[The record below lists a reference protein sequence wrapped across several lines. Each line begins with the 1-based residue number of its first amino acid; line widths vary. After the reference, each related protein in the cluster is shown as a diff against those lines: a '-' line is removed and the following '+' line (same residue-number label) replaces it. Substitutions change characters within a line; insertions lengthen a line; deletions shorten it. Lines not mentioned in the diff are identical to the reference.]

1 MFIQDGLAITK
12 MTSFYFCRHKCS
24 VTDSVSCHWNPDDD
38 DVIKWKHFPSNWPL
52 VREIH
57 QWQWPVD
64 SSPVTRSSD
73 VRFDL
78 HKNKLLCKQPRRRW
92 FWDAITP
99 LWRHCKVMRYERCL
113 EMGCAYPEVQNSIL
127 RILDWD
133 KHDKCV
139 ASPCNPRALQCREV
153 VILITFGADN
163 DENLI
168 KMTFPFRWRVIQPDW
183 FDTPA
188 DKHDGANAWI
198 NYTHEHHSI
207 SNNPQLD
214 CLFSSLL
221 ENKSPKEN
229 IKAPCHGALCV
240 HGFPS
245 QRASNTER
253 VSMLWRHHVCS
264 FLSKNVSQISRHI
277 YFQVEPFTFLMTY
290 ACTVSM
296 VLWVYKARS
305 CFGILFWRIHQIL
318 LQVT

>member
-1 MFIQDGLAITK
+1 
-12 MTSFYFCRHKCS
+12 
-24 VTDSVSCHWNPDDD
+24 
-38 DVIKWKHFPSNWPL
+38 
-52 VREIH
+52 
-57 QWQWPVD
+57 
-64 SSPVTRSSD
+64 
-73 VRFDL
+73 
-78 HKNKLLCKQPRRRW
+78 
-92 FWDAITP
+92 
-99 LWRHCKVMRYERCL
+99 
-113 EMGCAYPEVQNSIL
+113 
-127 RILDWD
+127 
-133 KHDKCV
+133 
-139 ASPCNPRALQCREV
+139 
-153 VILITFGADN
+153 
-163 DENLI
+163 
-168 KMTFPFRWRVIQPDW
+168 MTFPFRWRVIQPDW

-207 SNNPQLD
+207 SVGKKRRTHRTFPMARPKCLMGDFTNFYGIYKAHQTNVRWTIKVFRLHCSISNNLQLN

-253 VSMLWRHHVCS
+253 VSMSWRHHVCS

-277 YFQVEPFTFLMTY
+277 YIQVEQFTFLMTY

-296 VLWVYKARS
+296 ISWVYKARS
-305 CFGILFWRIHQIL
+305 YSGILFWWIHQIL